1 MRLISGRYFMGCF
14 ARTFIPVTTDT
25 GERHMPDRPDFGA
38 LLIPKRQAFAAI
50 GVGNTKG
57 HELINAGLLVARKL
71 GTRTLIEAESLRSYA
86 ASLPALPRKN
96 T

>member
-1 MRLISGRYFMGCF
+1 MTD
-14 ARTFIPVTTDT
+14 RT
-25 GERHMPDRPDFGA
+25 GFGP

-86 ASLPALPRKN
+86 AGLPALPRKSA
-96 T
+96 

>member
-1 MRLISGRYFMGCF
+1 
-14 ARTFIPVTTDT
+14 
-25 GERHMPDRPDFGA
+25 MPDRTDFGP

-71 GTRTLIEAESLRSYA
+71 GARTLIEAESLRSYA
-86 ASLPALPRKN
+86 AGLPALPRKRL
-96 T
+96 